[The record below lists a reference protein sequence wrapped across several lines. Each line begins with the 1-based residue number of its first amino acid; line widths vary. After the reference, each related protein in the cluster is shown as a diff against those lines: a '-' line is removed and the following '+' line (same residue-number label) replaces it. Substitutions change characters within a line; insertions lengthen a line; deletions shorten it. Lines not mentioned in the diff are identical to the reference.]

1 MDKSQKASFVADLNT
16 RVAKAQTMVV
26 SHYRGLTVKQLQTL
40 RGKLREQGGEAQVA
54 KNRLAKLALK
64 DTPFEG
70 ISDLLTGPT
79 ILTFSEDVVAA
90 AKVTHTFAKENEA
103 LVILG
108 GVMEGKV
115 MDKAAVLQL
124 AALPSLD
131 ELRGKLVGL
140 LQAPAAQ
147 IARVL
152 KAHADKNGA
161 EAPAKQDE
169 APAAEAAAPAEAPVV
184 EAAQAEAAPAA
195 EAPATEQQSN

>member
-1 MDKSQKASFVADLNT
+1 MDKSQKASLVADLNT
-16 RVAKAQTMVV
+16 RVAKANTMVV
-26 SHYRGLTVKQLQTL
+26 SHYRGLTVKQLQ
-40 RGKLREQGGEAQVA
+40 KLRRKLAEKGGEAQVA

-64 DTPFEG
+64 GTPFEVVN
-70 ISDLLTGPT
+70 DMLKGPT

-90 AKVTHTFAKENEA
+90 AKITHTFAKDNEA
-103 LVILG
+103 LVIVG

-152 KAHADKNGA
+152 KAHADKGGA
-161 EAPAKQDE
+161 TDTA
-169 APAAEAAAPAEAPVV
+169 
-184 EAAQAEAAPAA
+184 AAPAA
-195 EAPATEQQSN
+195 EAPAAEAPAAEAAPVAAEAAPAGETTNA

>member
-1 MDKSQKASFVADLNT
+1 MDKSQKASLVADLNA

-26 SHYRGLTVKQLQTL
+26 SHYRGLTVKQLQSL
-40 RGKLREQGGEAQVA
+40 RLKLAEKGGEAQVA

-64 DTPFEG
+64 GTPFEG
-70 ISDLLTGPT
+70 VSELLNGPT

-90 AKVTHTFAKENEA
+90 AKVTHTFAKDNEA

-140 LQAPAAQ
+140 LQAPAGQ

-152 KAHADKNGA
+152 KAHADKGGA
-161 EAPAKQDE
+161 A
-169 APAAEAAAPAEAPVV
+169 APAAEAAPEAPAATEAPAEAAPV
-184 EAAQAEAAPAA
+184 AEAAA
-195 EAPATEQQSN
+195 EAPAADAPAGETTNA